1 MKSPASRPFSN
12 GPLRVG
18 GRLLGLETPVVM
30 GVLNLT
36 PDSFFGGSK
45 VSSEKALVET
55 AARML
60 AEGAAI
66 LDLGGMS
73 TRPGAAT
80 VPPDEELA
88 RVLPAVNAVIRE
100 FPDAVLSID
109 TVHAVIAEAA
119 LDAGAAIVNDISA
132 GQMDKAMWPEVARLQ
147 VPYVLMHMQGTP
159 ATMQQEPHYVDVAV
173 EVLDFFIRHVAELRA
188 LGVKDIIIDPGFGF
202 GKTVEHNYSLL
213 SRLGDFRM
221 IGCPIMVGL
230 SRKSMVNKVI
240 GSTPDT
246 ALNGTTVLH
255 TMALERGASILRVHD
270 VKEAVEAVKLVSRLG
285 ASPRA
290 PTPSRGTSN

>member
-1 MKSPASRPFSN
+1 MKSPVSRPFPV

-30 GVLNLT
+30 GALNLT

-45 VSSEKALVET
+45 VSSEKAVVET

-60 AEGAAI
+60 AEGANI

-73 TRPGAAT
+73 TRPGAEA
-80 VPPDEELA
+80 VSSEVELA
-88 RVLPAVNAVIRE
+88 RVLPAVKAVVRE
-100 FPDAVLSID
+100 FPDAIISID
-109 TVHAVIAEAA
+109 TVHAAVAEAA
-119 LDAGAAIVNDISA
+119 VNSGAAIVNDISA
-132 GQMDKAMWPEVARLQ
+132 GQMDKAMWRTAAGLQ

-159 ATMQQEPHYVDVAV
+159 ATMQQDPQYEDVVV

-221 IGCPIMVGL
+221 LGCPIMVGL
-230 SRKSMVNKVI
+230 SRKSMVNKVL
-240 GSTPDT
+240 GTTPDT
-246 ALNGTTVLH
+246 ALNGTTVLN
-255 TMALERGASILRVHD
+255 TLALERGASILRVHD

-285 ASPRA
+285 D
-290 PTPSRGTSN
+290 